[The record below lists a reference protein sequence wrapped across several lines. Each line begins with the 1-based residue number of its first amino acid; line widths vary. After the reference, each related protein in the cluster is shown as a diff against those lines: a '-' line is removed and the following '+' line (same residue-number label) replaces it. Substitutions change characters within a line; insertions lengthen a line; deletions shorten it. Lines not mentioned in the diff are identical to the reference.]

1 MRAVVVTEP
10 GGPDVLRVEHRPD
23 PVPAAH
29 EVRIRV
35 AAAGLNGADLSQRRG
50 FYPSPPGAPEWPGLE
65 VSGIVD
71 AVGDDVDG
79 WHVGDR
85 VCALL
90 PGGGYAE
97 LVTVDA
103 GLVLPVPDTVDLV
116 EAAGL
121 PEVAATVWSNVV
133 QLGRLGTGEALLV
146 HGGSSGIGTMAIQ
159 VGRALGADVIAT
171 AGSDEKA
178 EFCREAGAQA
188 AVNYRERDFVE
199 AALAFTDGRG
209 VDVVL
214 DIVGGAYI
222 ARDLEALAT
231 GGRILSIAVRDR
243 EPASVDMGL
252 LMRKRAS
259 IQGTTLRA
267 RPLAERTAIIA
278 AVRAE
283 LWPLLAEGRIRPV
296 IDSVFPLGDAPAA
309 HRRMESS
316 AHRGKILLGVGD
328 VAGR

>member
-1 MRAVVVTEP
+1 MRAVVVSRP
-10 GGPDVLRVEHRPD
+10 GDADVLEVAERPD
-23 PVPAAH
+23 PTPGAN

-35 AAAGLNGADLSQRRG
+35 VAAGLNGADLSQRRG
-50 FYPSPPGAPEWPGLE
+50 YYPSPAGAPEWPGLE
-65 VSGIVD
+65 VSGTID
-71 AVGDDVDG
+71 ALGDGVDG
-79 WHVGDR
+79 WSIGDR

-103 GLVLPVPDTVDLV
+103 GLVLPVPDSVDLV

-121 PEVAATVWSNVV
+121 PEVAATVWSNVFD
-133 QLGRLGTGEALLV
+133 LGRLAAEEVLLV

-159 VGRALGADVIAT
+159 LARARGAQVIAT

-178 EFCREAGAQA
+178 DFCREVGADA
-188 AVNYRERDFVE
+188 AVNYRTQDFVE
-199 AALAFTDGRG
+199 AVDAFTAGRG
-209 VDVVL
+209 ADVVL

-231 GGRILSIAVRDR
+231 GGRIVSIAVRDR

-252 LMRKRAS
+252 MMRKRAS
-259 IQGTTLRA
+259 LHGTTLRA
-267 RPLAERTAIIA
+267 RPLAERVAIIA
-278 AVRAE
+278 AVRE
-283 LWPLLAEGRIRPV
+283 NVWPLLAEGRVRPV
-296 IDSVFPLGDAPAA
+296 IDSVFPLEDAAAA

-316 AHRGKILLGVGD
+316 AHRGKILLRVG
-328 VAGR
+328 

>member
-1 MRAVVVTEP
+1 MRAVVVPEP
-10 GGPDVLRVEHRPD
+10 GDADALTLAERPD
-23 PVPAAH
+23 PVPATG
-29 EVRIRV
+29 EIRIRV
-35 AAAGLNGADLSQRRG
+35 TAAGLNGADLSQRRG
-50 FYPSPPGAPEWPGLE
+50 FYPPPPGAPDWPGLE
-65 VSGIVD
+65 VSGVVD
-71 AVGDDVDG
+71 ALGDGVDA

-103 GLVLPVPDTVDLV
+103 GLVLPVPDSVDLV

-121 PEVAATVWSNVV
+121 PEVAATVWSNVFD
-133 QLGRLGTGEALLV
+133 LGRLSAGEALLV

-159 VGRALGADVIAT
+159 LGRALGADVIAT
-171 AGSDEKA
+171 AGSEEKA
-178 EFCREAGAQA
+178 AFCREVGAHA
-188 AVNYRERDFVE
+188 AVDYRTQDFVE
-199 AALAFTDGRG
+199 AARAFTDGRG

-222 ARDLEALAT
+222 ARDLDALAT

-243 EPASVDMGL
+243 TPAAVDMGL

-259 IQGTTLRA
+259 IHGTTLRA
-267 RPLAERTAIIA
+267 RPLAERVAIIA
-278 AVRAE
+278 AVRANV
-283 LWPLLAEGRIRPV
+283 WPLLADGRVRPV
-296 IDSVFPLGDAPAA
+296 IDSVFPLEDAAAA

-316 AHRGKILLGVGD
+316 AHRGKILLRVG
-328 VAGR
+328 

>member
-1 MRAVVVTEP
+1 MRAVVVPEP
-10 GGPDVLRVEHRPD
+10 GEADALTIAERPD
-23 PVPAAH
+23 PVPAAG

-35 AAAGLNGADLSQRRG
+35 TAAGLNGADLSQRRG
-50 FYPSPPGAPEWPGLE
+50 YYPSPPGAPDWPGLE
-65 VSGIVD
+65 VSGVVD
-71 AVGDDVDG
+71 AVGDGVDA
-79 WHVGDR
+79 WQVGDR

-103 GLVLPVPDTVDLV
+103 GLVLPVPDAVDLV

-121 PEVAATVWSNVV
+121 PEVAATVWSNVFA
-133 QLGRLGTGEALLV
+133 LGKLAAGEALLV

-159 VGRALGADVIAT
+159 LGRALGADVIAT
-171 AGSDEKA
+171 AGSEEKA
-178 EFCREAGAQA
+178 AFCREVGAHA
-188 AVNYRERDFVE
+188 AVDYRTQDFVE
-199 AALAFTDGRG
+199 AARAFTDGRG

-222 ARDLEALAT
+222 ARDLDALAT

-243 EPASVDMGL
+243 TPASIDMGL

-259 IQGTTLRA
+259 IHGTTLRA
-267 RPLAERTAIIA
+267 RPLAERVAIIA
-278 AVRAE
+278 AVRE
-283 LWPLLAEGRIRPV
+283 NVWPLLADGRVRPV
-296 IDSVFPLGDAPAA
+296 IDSVFPLEDASAA

-316 AHRGKILLGVGD
+316 AHRGKILLRVG
-328 VAGR
+328 

>member
-1 MRAVVVTEP
+1 MRAVVVPEP
-10 GGPDVLRVEHRPD
+10 GEADALTIAERPD
-23 PVPAAH
+23 PVPAAG

-35 AAAGLNGADLSQRRG
+35 TASGLNGADLSQRRG
-50 FYPSPPGAPEWPGLE
+50 YYPSPPGAPDWPGLE
-65 VSGIVD
+65 VSGVVD
-71 AVGDDVDG
+71 AVGDGVDA
-79 WHVGDR
+79 WQVGDR

-103 GLVLPVPDTVDLV
+103 GLVLPVPDAVDLV

-121 PEVAATVWSNVV
+121 PEVAATVWSNVFA
-133 QLGRLGTGEALLV
+133 LGKLAAGEALLV

-159 VGRALGADVIAT
+159 LGRALGADVIAT
-171 AGSDEKA
+171 AGSEEKA
-178 EFCREAGAQA
+178 AFCREVGAHA
-188 AVNYRERDFVE
+188 AVDYRTQDFVE
-199 AALAFTDGRG
+199 AARAFTDGRG

-222 ARDLEALAT
+222 ARDLDALAT

-243 EPASVDMGL
+243 TPAAVDMGL

-259 IQGTTLRA
+259 IHGTTLRA
-267 RPLAERTAIIA
+267 RPLAERVAIIA
-278 AVRAE
+278 AVRANV
-283 LWPLLAEGRIRPV
+283 WPLLADGRVRPV
-296 IDSVFPLGDAPAA
+296 IDSVFPLEDASAA

-316 AHRGKILLGVGD
+316 AHRGKILLRVG
-328 VAGR
+328 

>member
-1 MRAVVVTEP
+1 MRAVVVSQP
-10 GGPDVLRVEHRPD
+10 GDADVLRIEQRPD
-23 PVPAAH
+23 PEPASH

-50 FYPSPPGAPEWPGLE
+50 YYPSPPGAPEWPGLE
-65 VSGIVD
+65 VSGTID
-71 AVGDDVDG
+71 AVGAEVAE
-79 WHVGDR
+79 WRVGDR

-97 LVTVDA
+97 YATVDA
-103 GLVLPVPDTVDLV
+103 GLVLPVPDAVDLV

-121 PEVAATVWSNVV
+121 PEVAATVWSNVFGI
-133 QLGRLGTGEALLV
+133 GRLSAGESLLV

-159 VGRALGADVIAT
+159 LGRAFGADVIAT
-171 AGSDEKA
+171 AGSDDKA
-178 EFCREAGAQA
+178 AFCREVGAQA
-188 AVNYRERDFVE
+188 AVNYRDQDFVE
-199 AALAFTDGRG
+199 AVSAFTDGRG

-214 DIVGGAYI
+214 DIVGGSYI
-222 ARDLEALAT
+222 ARDLEALAV

-259 IQGTTLRA
+259 VHGTTLRA
-267 RPLAERTAIIA
+267 RPLPERVAIIA
-278 AVRAE
+278 AVRE
-283 LWPLLAEGRIRPV
+283 NVWPLLAEGSVRPI
-296 IDSVFPLGDAPAA
+296 IDSVFDIEDAAAA

-316 AHRGKILLGVGD
+316 AHRGKILLRVG
-328 VAGR
+328 

>member
-10 GGPDVLRVEHRPD
+10 GDAEVLTIAERPD
-23 PVPAAH
+23 PVPAAG

-50 FYPSPPGAPEWPGLE
+50 YYPSPPGAPDWPGLE

-71 AVGDDVDG
+71 AVGDGVDA
-79 WHVGDR
+79 WNVGDR

-103 GLVLPVPDTVDLV
+103 GLMLPVPDQVDLV

-121 PEVAATVWSNVV
+121 PEVAATVWSNVFE
-133 QLGRLGTGEALLV
+133 LGRLAAGETLLV

-159 VGRALGADVIAT
+159 LGRAFGAEVIAT
-171 AGSDEKA
+171 AGSEEKA
-178 EFCREAGAQA
+178 AFCREVGAQA
-188 AVNYRERDFVE
+188 AVDYRRQDFVE
-199 AALAFTDGRG
+199 AARAFTDGRG

-214 DIVGGAYI
+214 DIVGGDYI
-222 ARDLEALAT
+222 ARDLDALAT

-243 EPASVDMGL
+243 TPAAVDMGL

-259 IQGTTLRA
+259 IHGTTLRA
-267 RPLAERTAIIA
+267 RPLAERVAIIA
-278 AVRAE
+278 AVRANV
-283 LWPLLAEGRIRPV
+283 WPLLADGRVRPV
-296 IDSVFPLGDAPAA
+296 IDSVFPLEDAAAA

-316 AHRGKILLGVGD
+316 AHRGKILLRVG
-328 VAGR
+328 

>member
-1 MRAVVVTEP
+1 MRAVVVPEP
-10 GGPDVLRVEHRPD
+10 GEADALTIAERTD
-23 PVPAAH
+23 PVPAAG

-35 AAAGLNGADLSQRRG
+35 TAAGLNGADLSQRRG
-50 FYPSPPGAPEWPGLE
+50 YYPSPPGAPDWPGLE
-65 VSGIVD
+65 VSGVVD
-71 AVGDDVDG
+71 AVGDGVDA
-79 WHVGDR
+79 WQVGDR

-121 PEVAATVWSNVV
+121 PEVAATVWSNVFA
-133 QLGRLGTGEALLV
+133 LGKLAAGEALLV

-159 VGRALGADVIAT
+159 LGRALGADVIAT
-171 AGSDEKA
+171 AGSEEKA
-178 EFCREAGAQA
+178 AFCREVGAHA
-188 AVNYRERDFVE
+188 AVDYRTQDFVE
-199 AALAFTDGRG
+199 AARAFTDGRG

-222 ARDLEALAT
+222 ARDLDALAT

-243 EPASVDMGL
+243 TPAAVDMGL

-259 IQGTTLRA
+259 IHGTTLRA
-267 RPLAERTAIIA
+267 RPLAERVAIIA
-278 AVRAE
+278 AVRANV
-283 LWPLLAEGRIRPV
+283 WPLLADGRVRPV
-296 IDSVFPLGDAPAA
+296 IDSVFPLEDASAA

-316 AHRGKILLGVGD
+316 AHRGKILLRVG
-328 VAGR
+328 